1 MISFILRILS
11 YAASVFGAA
20 KQFGLNLGPV
30 ASEVVNILD
39 ETAIGK
45 ADYEAGQA
53 VVLGTFTENGAP
65 GTIVVVKN
73 GGPAA
78 KALGL

>member
-1 MISFILRILS
+1 MIAFILRILG

-20 KQFGLNLGPV
+20 KQFGLNVGPIG
-30 ASEVVNILD
+30 AEVMNILD
-39 ETAIGK
+39 ETSIGM

-53 VVLGTFTENGAP
+53 VVLGTFTQAGAP

-78 KALGL
+78 KSLGL